1 MNETYVFRWIGD
13 AIKLVTDK
21 LLIEGVANVTSGLS
35 PLILSAVT
43 LYITVRAWLLI
54 WGNSDGLFSELIV
67 TSVKI
72 VLITFLTL
80 NASNYTQYVI
90 ETVNGWELALTSLIV
105 PQSQT
110 NTVMGMLD
118 VSLNTALDQIAFA
131 WEKIDYSPS
140 TWGWAFAALVIMIA
154 YLPLTIVIAILV
166 IGAQFMLT
174 VLLII
179 GPIFISFAMFPIT
192 RRFFDSWIA
201 KVFENVLVLVFG
213 VMIIGFVMSLFNQ
226 FVISADL
233 TKPNIHPIATSLMLV
248 PIVAILYYIVR
259 QIPNLAG
266 ALSGGFASANLTFQ
280 QLKPGQTLRQI
291 INDSAK
297 FLAKDKEKDNSGSG
311 NRISEGKD
319 VPNLGGN
326 GAKEQ
331 IQSHNRTQRRSGQDD
346 SSAAQNYAASQQLN
360 NE

>member
-54 WGNSDGLFSELIV
+54 WGNSDGLFSDFIIS
-67 TSVKI
+67 SVKI
-72 VLITFLTL
+72 ALIAFLTL
-80 NASNYTQYVI
+80 NASNYTDYVI
-90 ETVNGWELALTSLIV
+90 ATINGWEIALTSLIV
-105 PQSQT
+105 PQSQAT
-110 NTVMGMLD
+110 TVLGMLD

-131 WEKIDYSPS
+131 WEKMDYSPS
-140 TWGWAFAALVIMIA
+140 TWGWAFAALNIMIA
-154 YLPLTIVIAILV
+154 YLPLTIVISLIV
-166 IGAQFMLT
+166 IGAQFLLT
-174 VLLII
+174 ILLII

-192 RRFFDSWIA
+192 RRFFDSWIS

-226 FVISADL
+226 FVVSADL
-233 TKPNIHPIATSLMLV
+233 TKTDIHPIGTSILLL
-248 PIVAILYYIVR
+248 PIAAIMFYIVR

-266 ALSGGFASANLTFQ
+266 SLAGGFASANLSFQ
-280 QLKPGQTLRQI
+280 QLKPGQTIRQI
-291 INDSAK
+291 INDTAK
-297 FLAKDKEKDNSGSG
+297 YFAKDKDKDNPGSG
-311 NRISEGKD
+311 NRISQGQD

-331 IQSHNRTQRRSGQDD
+331 IQSHNRAQRRSGQDE
-346 SSAAQNYAASQQLN
+346 SLAAQNYAASQQLK
-360 NE
+360 E

>member
-54 WGNSDGLFSELIV
+54 WGNSDGLFRDLII

-80 NASNYTQYVI
+80 NASNYTNYVI
-90 ETVNGWELALTSLIV
+90 STINGWELALTSLIV
-105 PQSQT
+105 PQSQA
-110 NTVMGMLD
+110 NTVLGMLD
-118 VSLNTALDQIAFA
+118 VSLNTALDQIAFV

-140 TWGWAFAALVIMIA
+140 TWGWALAALNIMVA
-154 YLPLTIVIAILV
+154 YLPLTIVISLIV
-166 IGAQFMLT
+166 IGAQFLLT
-174 VLLII
+174 ILLII

-192 RRFFDSWIA
+192 RRFFDSWIS

-226 FVISADL
+226 FVVSADL
-233 TKPNIHPIATSLMLV
+233 TKTDIHPIGTSILLL
-248 PIVAILYYIVR
+248 PIAAIMFYIVR

-266 ALSGGFASANLTFQ
+266 SLAGGFASANLSFQ
-280 QLKPGQTLRQI
+280 QLKPGQTIRQI
-291 INDSAK
+291 INDSARY
-297 FLAKDKEKDNSGSG
+297 FGKDKNQDTPSSG
-311 NRISEGKD
+311 NRISQGQD

-331 IQSHNRTQRRSGQDD
+331 IQSHNRTQRRTGQDENL
-346 SSAAQNYAASQQLN
+346 AAQNYAASQQLRD
-360 NE
+360 